1 MRHSLTDRLAT
12 VTALILFLLAYV
24 PLLVLSSHNHPSAAD
39 DYCFADTATRYGFWQ
54 AQIYYYNGW
63 TGRYFSNMLVHGNP
77 LVWGWYDG
85 FRLIPALAVTGLLAS
100 LYSLVSEVLRDRTLR
115 LRLISTGLL
124 FYAVISGMHSTVEGF
139 FWTAAVASYT
149 VPTTLTLYLLAVLLR
164 WYRLPSGTLKTL
176 TTVWV
181 AVLTFAIV
189 GSGET
194 NLILLLLILLAA
206 GAYRLFF
213 LRTFD
218 WFLAGMVI
226 VTLASAWLVFSAPG
240 NGIRLGSNEQAGNI
254 PKALVDTAHWLGVV
268 LITSVLKTPLL
279 PLSLLWLPVA
289 VRLNRPESSV
299 AFLFRVPLLLLK
311 LVILGLLI
319 VLIFPSTYGL
329 GVAPGRVLN
338 VAELTLLLGWFYA
351 LTVWVRWIL
360 QQNNQLAH
368 WLTQGAPLPTWTT
381 GLAGLWVIGSL
392 AVSPTMQQFYTDL
405 GTGAAATY
413 DREMTARRQ
422 QLLAPTDTLHLTPIS
437 VHPASL
443 FVDDIHTNSDHWWNR
458 CQAQYYQH
466 KVVILDEPST
476 TSAR

>member
-1 MRHSLTDRLAT
+1 MTHSRINWLAA
-12 VTALILFLLAYV
+12 VTAFVLFLIAYV

-85 FRLIPALAVTGLLAS
+85 FRLIPALAVTGFLAS
-100 LYSLVSEVLRDRTLR
+100 LYSLVSEILREQTLR
-115 LRLISTGLL
+115 IRLISTGLL
-124 FYAVISGMHSTVEGF
+124 FYAVILGMHSPVEGF

-149 VPTTLTLYLLAVLLR
+149 VPTILTLYLLAVLLR

-176 TTVWV
+176 TTVW
-181 AVLTFAIV
+181 AGVLIFAIV

-218 WFLAGMVI
+218 WLLAGMVV
-226 VTLASAWLVFSAPG
+226 VTLVSAWLVFSAPG

-268 LITSVLKTPLL
+268 LITSLLKTPLL
-279 PLSLLWLPVA
+279 PLSLFWMPIA
-289 VRLNRPESSV
+289 VRLNHPGSAV
-299 AFLFRVPLLLLK
+299 APLFRVPLLLLK
-311 LVILGLLI
+311 LVVLGLLI

-338 VAELTLLLGWFYA
+338 VAELTFVLGWFYA
-351 LTVWVRWIL
+351 LTVWVRWL
-360 QQNNQLAH
+360 MERNNALAH
-368 WLTQGAPLPTWTT
+368 WLNQGTPFPAWATI
-381 GLAGLWVIGSL
+381 LAGLWVIGSL
-392 AVSPTMQQFYTDL
+392 GLSPTMHQLYTDIN
-405 GTGAAATY
+405 TGAAATY
-413 DREMTARRQ
+413 DREMTFRHQ
-422 QLLAPTDTLHLTPIS
+422 QLTAPSDTLRLAPIS
-437 VHPASL
+437 VYPASL
-443 FVDDIHTNSDHWWNR
+443 FIDDIHTNSDHWWNR

-466 KVVILDEPST
+466 KVVILDEPT
-476 TSAR
+476 TATR